1 MSMRPQFPAQ
11 GPQGPG
17 RYGPPPGS
25 YPPQGP
31 APGAPWHAQTPP
43 GTPPPGG
50 RRGRRIAVTVIV
62 AIVLVAAA
70 GGVWLW
76 TSGGDGGSEG
86 PDTPAAK
93 DYDAA
98 VESVGVAEVAWQ
110 VEQGVAPEAV
120 GVDDHWVTEEHLVRR
135 LPGRVVAYDLKTGK
149 EAWEVP
155 VGKVEDSRCPS
166 SLEHS
171 NMRVAL
177 LVATGSAASLACEKL
192 VVLDIGTG
200 KEVAAADLPPVGA
213 TKVGVDVPVVFG
225 ENVVIS
231 SDAGTRVLDI
241 NNGAVRSMPNPE
253 SSCRSQSAALFGDV
267 LLAQA
272 DCEEE
277 DHSTTNRLRAFDANL
292 KLVWEWTTPEG
303 ADGQP
308 LNVAGVLSLDPFVV
322 ELSGSEGTQ
331 LLRVDRESGDT
342 VQMKGYDGNALR
354 EGFMSACDGWA
365 LRTCGLARVTDNKVI
380 LMTIWSQV
388 NPEDPEASAGAQSTE
403 FRNELVAFDLDTG
416 DEAWRTGLVPGRL
429 LSLVP
434 AAPDQGVVA
443 YQPANLN
450 GTKGIVF
457 SVDPGTG
464 KLAPLMP
471 IGPKAHENEALS
483 DYVMAF
489 NFSGDNHQ
497 AVWRDGLFII
507 FSNTHRTAT
516 QGEPD
521 TVAFTLP
528 S

>member
-1 MSMRPQFPAQ
+1 MSMRPQFPGQ
-11 GPQGPG
+11 GNQGPG

-31 APGAPWHAQTPP
+31 APGTPWHAQPPP
-43 GTPPPGG
+43 GTPPPG

-70 GGVWLW
+70 GGVWFW
-76 TSGGDGGSEG
+76 TSGGGGGSES
-86 PDTPAAK
+86 PDPPTAK

-98 VESVGVAEVAWQ
+98 VESVGAAEVTWQ

-135 LPGRVVAYDLKTGK
+135 LPGRVVAYELKTGK
-149 EAWEVP
+149 VAWEFQ
-155 VGKVEDSRCPS
+155 VGKVSDGRCAS

-171 NMRVAL
+171 NLRVAL
-177 LVATGSAASLACEKL
+177 LVATGSGTSSACEKL

-200 KEVAAADLPPVGA
+200 KEVAAADLPPIGG
-213 TKVGVDVPVVFG
+213 TKVGAVPVVFG
-225 ENVVIS
+225 ENVIIP

-241 NNGAVRSMPNPE
+241 NSGAVRQMPNPE
-253 SSCRSQSAALFGDV
+253 SACRSRDAALFGDI
-267 LLAQA
+267 LLADA
-272 DCEEE
+272 VCSEE

-292 KLVWEWTTPEG
+292 KLLWEWTTPKR

-308 LNVAGVLSLDPFVV
+308 LDVVGVLSLDPFVV
-322 ELSGSEGTQ
+322 ELSDSEKTQ
-331 LLRVDRESGDT
+331 LLRVNRESGES
-342 VQMKGYDGNALR
+342 VQMKEYDGLALR
-354 EGFMSACDGWA
+354 EGFMSACDARA
-365 LRTCGLARVTDNKVI
+365 LRSCGLAKVTDNKVI
-380 LMTIWSQV
+380 LMTIWDQV
-388 NPEDPEASAGAQSTE
+388 NPDDQEASAGAQATE

-416 DEAWRTGLVPGRL
+416 EEAWRTGLVPGRL

-434 AAPDQGVVA
+434 ADPDQGVVA

-464 KLAPLMP
+464 KLTPLMP
-471 IGPKAHENEALS
+471 IGPKAHENVALK
-483 DYVMAF
+483 DHVMAF
-489 NFSGDNHQ
+489 NFSGDNQQ